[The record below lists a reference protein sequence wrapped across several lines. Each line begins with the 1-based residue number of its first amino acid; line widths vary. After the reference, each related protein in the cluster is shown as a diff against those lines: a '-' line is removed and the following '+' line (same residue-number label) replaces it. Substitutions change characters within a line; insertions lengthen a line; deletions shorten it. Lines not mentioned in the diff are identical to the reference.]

1 MSEKTATPLP
11 AHIGYIV
18 DGNRRWA
25 KTHGLPVYEGHLAGY
40 NALKEVAIATI
51 EAGVP
56 YVSAYIFSTENWQRS
71 ADEVKKL
78 LGLVLRLVTSD
89 VPEFQRRNIRL
100 RLMGSREN
108 VPAKILKAIDK
119 AEAATANN
127 TAGTIILGFN
137 YGGQIEVAEA
147 VKKIV
152 QSGVA
157 AEAITVDTIAEALYV
172 PDVPPADLI
181 VRTSGE
187 QRLSNFLLWRS
198 AYSELLFLKK
208 SWPDMTKEDVDAIM
222 KEYAKRQ
229 QRFGA

>member
-11 AHIGYIV
+11 VHIGYIV

-157 AEAITVDTIAEALYV
+157 AEAITVDTIAEALYL

-208 SWPDMTKEDVDAIM
+208 SWKQVP
-222 KEYAKRQ
+222 
-229 QRFGA
+229 FP

>member
-40 NALKEVAIATI
+40 NALKDVAIATI

-100 RLMGSREN
+100 RHGLTR
-108 VPAKILKAIDK
+108 KC
-119 AEAATANN
+119 T
-127 TAGTIILGFN
+127 
-137 YGGQIEVAEA
+137 
-147 VKKIV
+147 
-152 QSGVA
+152 
-157 AEAITVDTIAEALYV
+157 
-172 PDVPPADLI
+172 
-181 VRTSGE
+181 R
-187 QRLSNFLLWRS
+187 
-198 AYSELLFLKK
+198 
-208 SWPDMTKEDVDAIM
+208 
-222 KEYAKRQ
+222 
-229 QRFGA
+229 